1 MVFVILCEHV
11 EIELTRPCYGP
22 DHKWGAFIICWYR
35 GDDYACSVST
45 VEMSQEKVLKNI
57 FLSHGH
63 KAQLSLPWFQPRSTR
78 HVEWEHQAMG
88 GVPLEGQRALLE
100 ARSHR
105 FSICSLAN
113 TKKAELE
120 EQPDWS
126 RNLLPVP
133 ILKRVCVRRLAWTPW
148 HTSTRMGKSNVLY
161 FNTLIQSTSYLNVSK

>member
-1 MVFVILCEHV
+1 M
-11 EIELTRPCYGP
+11 EIDLTRSCYGP
-22 DHKWGAFIICWYR
+22 DHKRGGFIIRRYR
-35 GDDYACSVST
+35 GDDYACSVS
-45 VEMSQEKVLKNI
+45 VEKMSREKVLKNI

-120 EQPDWS
+120 ELPD
-126 RNLLPVP
+126 
-133 ILKRVCVRRLAWTPW
+133 
-148 HTSTRMGKSNVLY
+148 
-161 FNTLIQSTSYLNVSK
+161 